1 MKNIEMSLRNFYEQ
15 NAKLLR
21 FCRPV
26 IINVKC
32 QSASDGVYW
41 PKIYYLPKPSWNIHC
56 KHLCW

>member
-1 MKNIEMSLRNFYEQ
+1 MKNIEMSLTNFYEQ

-41 PKIYYLPKPSWNIHC
+41 PKIYYLPKPS
-56 KHLCW
+56 